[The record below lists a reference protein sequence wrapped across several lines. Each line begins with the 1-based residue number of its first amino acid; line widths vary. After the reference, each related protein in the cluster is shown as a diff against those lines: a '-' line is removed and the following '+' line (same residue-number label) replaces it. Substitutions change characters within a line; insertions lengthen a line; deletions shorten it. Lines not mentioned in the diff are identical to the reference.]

1 MAQNSY
7 RNNLQKVKKPQY
19 GTSRRAL
26 EGRSTQL
33 PPLHSK
39 DISISQDIS
48 AGANMNNTGH
58 NYNSKSNEGFDNI
71 PEMDDGRKE
80 TIEEVNEM

>member
-1 MAQNSY
+1 MAMNSY
-7 RNNLQKVKKPQY
+7 RANLQKVKKPMY
-19 GTSRRAL
+19 NTSRRAM

-39 DISISQDIS
+39 DISISQDIT
-48 AGANMNNTGH
+48 GTANMNNTGQ
-58 NYNSKSNEGFDNI
+58 NYNSKSGEDFDNN
-71 PEMDDGRKE
+71 GRKE